1 MCMLY
6 NSINGMQRCILY
18 TPKKTIQHQ
27 WVTTV
32 TTLSASAPSARP
44 ASPQTTES
52 SDGYPHGGA
61 QQRLQWEKR
70 FDFFKMYMAGKKLQR
85 WLID

>member
-1 MCMLY
+1 MCILY
-6 NSINGMQRCILY
+6 NSINDMQKCILN
-18 TPKKTIQHQ
+18 TPKKIIQHQ

-52 SDGYPHGGA
+52 SDGYPHRGA
-61 QQRLQWEKR
+61 QQTVGFFQNVHGREKVTTMV
-70 FDFFKMYMAGKKLQR
+70 D
-85 WLID
+85 